1 MEQGDVQTICRS
13 VQTDIVQPFFFFFFI
28 TIILQDFFFLF
39 EVSLYSGVGQTS
51 GIY

>member
-13 VQTDIVQPFFFFFFI
+13 VQTDIVQPFFFFFI
-28 TIILQDFFFLF
+28 TIILQDFFFFLF

>member
-13 VQTDIVQPFFFFFFI
+13 VQTDIVQPFFFI

>member
-1 MEQGDVQTICRS
+1 MEQGDVQTIFRS
-13 VQTDIVQPFFFFFFI
+13 VQTDIVQPFFFYFLNNHFAG
-28 TIILQDFFFLF
+28 LFFFLF

>member
-1 MEQGDVQTICRS
+1 MEQGDVQTICRN
-13 VQTDIVQPFFFFFFI
+13 VQTDIVQPFFFFFI

-39 EVSLYSGVGQTS
+39 DVSLYSGVGQTS

>member
-1 MEQGDVQTICRS
+1 MFRLSAEMYKLTLYNL
-13 VQTDIVQPFFFFFFI
+13 FFFFI

>member
-1 MEQGDVQTICRS
+1 MEQGDVQTICRN
-13 VQTDIVQPFFFFFFI
+13 VQTDIVQPFFFFI